1 MSLAKIDAA
10 LSAKRKLLAEQ
21 IDARQ
26 SAFDA
31 IDAVSEAIDA
41 LQSKDTLTDEESA
54 ELTAKLD
61 AFKAERAKTA
71 KQGETI
77 RATESAVRDLEAQRS
92 ERLEHNLQVAGQ
104 GTSGRETSH
113 DDTERTSAS
122 GARVLPPTAEQLD
135 LDINCFLQNS
145 YIAAQNRLSVIDVCA
160 GRAGE
165 QYRNDRLHAAVLTTN
180 NPALI
185 PTNYSDRL
193 IELLR
198 PKSTIRSLPGVRN
211 IPLPN
216 GNITMPRQS
225 AAGTATYDGEMV
237 DATNGDPTTDTISL
251 SAKKLRSQVVQSG
264 EMVRRSSPSSMA
276 MVRDDIL
283 RVVSLKEDLTFL
295 RSAGSSTVPKG
306 LKAFA
311 DVGTLGVVTSNQT
324 VNLANVT
331 TDIGLLILKLRN
343 ANVPFLNPIFV
354 MSPRTE
360 RFLMDLRDG
369 NGNYAFP
376 EMTRGLLRQYP
387 YRVTTQVP
395 DNLTVSAV
403 TLCSELYF
411 VDASEVLL
419 GDTPT
424 FELRMSDVATYH
436 DGTELQSAFSQD
448 AVVYQLIVEHDL
460 NIRHNASVAYLE
472 KVIWGKA

>member
-26 SAFDA
+26 AAFDA
-31 IDAVSEAIDA
+31 IDAVSETIDA
-41 LQSKDTLTDEESA
+41 LQAKDTLTDDETA
-54 ELTAKLD
+54 QLNAKLNE
-61 AFKAERAKTA
+61 FKASRASVA
-71 KQGETI
+71 KQSESI
-77 RATESAVRDLEAQRS
+77 RSIESAVRDLEAQRA
-92 ERLEHNLQVAGQ
+92 ERLEHNLQVAGL
-104 GTSGRETSH
+104 GTAGRQTTHEDPAHTAT
-113 DDTERTSAS
+113 DNV
-122 GARVLPPTAEQLD
+122 RVLPPTAEQLD
-135 LDINCFLQNS
+135 IDINCFLQNS
-145 YIAAQNRLSVIDVCA
+145 FIASNTRMSLVDVCA

-198 PKSTIRSLPGVRN
+198 PKSVIRSLPGVRN

-216 GNITMPRQS
+216 GNITLPRQS

-237 DATNGDPTTDTISL
+237 NATNSDPAADSIAL
-251 SAKKLRSQVVQSG
+251 SAKKLRCQVVQSG

-283 RVVSLKEDLTFL
+283 QVVSLKEDSTFI
-295 RSAGSSTVPKG
+295 RSAGSATVPKG

-311 DVGTLGVVTSNQT
+311 DVGTAGVVTSNQT
-324 VNLANVT
+324 VNVANVT
-331 TDIGLLILKLRN
+331 TDIGKLILKLRT
-343 ANVPFLNPIFV
+343 ANVPFLNPVFI

-360 RFLMDLRDG
+360 RWLMDARDG

-395 DNLTVSAV
+395 ENLTVSAV

-411 VDASEVLL
+411 VDASEILL

-436 DGTELQSAFSQD
+436 DGTNLQSAFSQD
-448 AVVYQLIVEHDL
+448 AVVYQLIVEHDMQ
-460 NIRHNASVAYLE
+460 IRHNASVAYLE
-472 KVIWGKA
+472 QLIWGKA